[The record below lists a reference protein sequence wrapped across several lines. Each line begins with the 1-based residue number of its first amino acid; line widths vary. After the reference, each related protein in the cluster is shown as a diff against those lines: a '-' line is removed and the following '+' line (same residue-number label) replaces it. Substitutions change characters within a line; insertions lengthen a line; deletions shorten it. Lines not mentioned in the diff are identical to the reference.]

1 MKFKLYLKLTQEVF
15 FIVNLN
21 FFCEHHG
28 KNNRDAHFLNI
39 SRFIQAESLVKQLNS
54 SQDIVDAIH
63 KRQGIANENQKS

>member
-1 MKFKLYLKLTQEVF
+1 LKFKLYLKLTQEVF

-28 KNNRDAHFLNI
+28 KNNRDAHFSNI